1 MRSAEFRQT
10 RQLLRITQDQLA
22 ERLRTTRRSI
32 IRYEDGSRR
41 TPGMAEV
48 ALQHLASAQI
58 SLACPMDHRSRMRL
72 PREWLLTHGEM
83 KGKFGGPNGI

>member
-32 IRYEDGSRR
+32 IRYEDMKMGAVAPWDGRSGITTPRLGSNFSGVSFWRVLWTTGRR
-41 TPGMAEV
+41 CVYHE
-48 ALQHLASAQI
+48 
-58 SLACPMDHRSRMRL
+58 
-72 PREWLLTHGEM
+72 
-83 KGKFGGPNGI
+83 NGC